1 MPQDTLDTKIRL
13 EQLLLATEQ
22 RLESLEGAWIAL
34 QKKFLDAREIRALE
48 FGVARV
54 TQWILSNAENLLNE
68 QQQVGYDVPSSEEL
82 RAEHE
87 TLELQCRETYGHYAE
102 LLHKIDILPQ
112 LNIHVPEDLRS
123 QRDFMDFV
131 CRSFASRLER
141 RRNILITCL
150 RFYRL
155 VTEVR

>member
-1 MPQDTLDTKIRL
+1 M
-13 EQLLLATEQ
+13 
-22 RLESLEGAWIAL
+22 
-34 QKKFLDAREIRALE
+34 
-48 FGVARV
+48 
-54 TQWILSNAENLLNE
+54 
-68 QQQVGYDVPSSEEL
+68 
-82 RAEHE
+82 
-87 TLELQCRETYGHYAE
+87 
-102 LLHKIDILPQ
+102 LHKIDTLPQ

-155 VTEVR
+155 VTEVKTYTFVQPQIYDRAVKAKDMKMTMYYLIKD